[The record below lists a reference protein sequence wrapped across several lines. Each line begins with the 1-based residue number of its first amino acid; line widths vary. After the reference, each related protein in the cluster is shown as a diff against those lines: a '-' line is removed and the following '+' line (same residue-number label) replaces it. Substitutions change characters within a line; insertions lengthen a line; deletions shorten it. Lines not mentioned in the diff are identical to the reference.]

1 MLRKMTSA
9 LAVALLM
16 AAIVAPARAHFLWL
30 VESDSPKVLNLYFS
44 EDPIPDDPAILKKVE
59 DAVAYRL
66 VEGKEPQEI
75 KFTLADDELKSD
87 ELKGRGDAIYVLSRS
102 MGVMERGGEKF
113 LLQYGAKTG
122 PTLGKSAWQIDA
134 SKHLSLDVVPT
145 IKDGQAILTT
155 TLSGKPL
162 EGAEVIV
169 QGASK
174 SSGKVKSDAEGIV
187 KFAVD
192 KAGLYTIWVK
202 YVEAKPGQE
211 GDDKYD
217 TVRYYTTVTLPVIPK
232 LNESLSAY
240 ADLPEAVTSFGAA
253 VVGDDLYVYGGH
265 TGDAHHYYY
274 EAQNGSLQKL
284 SLKQGAKWETIA
296 EGPKLQGLTMVANG
310 DKLYRLGGFTA
321 MNKQEE
327 EGRNLVSQNEAAA
340 FDLQSGKWSDL
351 PKLPEPRSSF
361 DAVVLGDQIYVIGGW
376 ALNGEDK
383 DSTWHKT
390 AWSLDL
396 SKANAEWT
404 ALPEPPFQRRALS
417 VGVQDGK
424 IYAIGGMQEDG
435 GPTTRTAVYDP
446 QSKTWSEGPALP
458 GGNMDGFG
466 TSAFAVGGKLY
477 VSTMSG
483 RLVRLADDGKSWETV
498 GGLTNERFFHRML
511 PVGEDQLIFVGG
523 ASMSVGKFSEVDV
536 VHLK

>member
-16 AAIVAPARAHFLWL
+16 SAIVAPARAHFLWL
-30 VESDSPKVLNLYFS
+30 VESESPKVLNLYFS
-44 EDPIPDDPAILKKVE
+44 EGPYADEPAILKRVE

-66 VEGKEPQEI
+66 TDGKEPQEI

-87 ELKGRGDAIYVLSRS
+87 ELKGRGDAIYVLTRS
-102 MGVMERGGEKF
+102 LGVMERGGEKF
-113 LLQYGAKTG
+113 LLQYNAKTG
-122 PTLGKSAWQIDA
+122 PTLGKSAWKIDA
-134 SKHLSLDVVPT
+134 SKHVSLDVVPT
-145 IKDGQAILTT
+145 LKDGNAVVTA
-155 TLSGKPL
+155 SFAGKPVAGAQVAV
-162 EGAEVIV
+162 EGPA
-169 QGASK
+169 
-174 SSGKVKSDAEGIV
+174 GKVEAETDSQGIAS
-187 KFAVD
+187 FPAA
-192 KAGLYTIWVK
+192 KAGLYAVRVK
-202 YVEAKPGQE
+202 YVEAKSGQE

-217 TVRYYTTVTLPVIPK
+217 TVRHYTTVTLPVIPK
-232 LNESLSAY
+232 LNETLSAY

-253 VVGDDLYVYGGH
+253 VVGDALYVYGGH

-284 SLKQGAKWETIA
+284 PLKKDAKWETVA
-296 EGPKLQGLTMVANG
+296 EGPKLQGLAMVANG

-321 MNKQEE
+321 MNKEEE

-340 FDLQSGKWSDL
+340 FDLKSGKWSDL

-361 DAVVLGDQIYVIGGW
+361 DAVVLGDKIYVIGGW

-396 SKANAEWT
+396 SKENAEWT

-446 QSKTWSEGPALP
+446 ESKSWTEGPALP

-483 RLVRLADDGKSWETV
+483 RLVRLANDGQAWETV
-498 GGLTNERFFHRML
+498 GGLTNERFFHRLL
-511 PVGEDQLIFVGG
+511 PLGSDELILVGG